1 MSNDARNPMD
11 NMYLRMA
18 IYMVVTMLITLF
30 SVLDSMDI
38 DKIKNLSNMEWIKI
52 IIKSSL
58 PALISLK
65 AYFDDSSRSNLE
77 QPTTEENSNERINP

>member
-1 MSNDARNPMD
+1 MSNDARKPMD

-30 SVLDSMDI
+30 SVLDTMDI

-65 AYFDDSSRSNLE
+65 AYFDDSSNSKTDLS
-77 QPTTEENSNERINP
+77 TTEENSNERINP